1 MAALANE
8 HGLAMLNRPSLGKM
22 GLPIID
28 IRRTDV
34 DALEETVD
42 RLGEAF
48 GVTTDFAR
56 VRMRK
61 YGLVTK
67 QKE

>member
-1 MAALANE
+1 MQGYLQARERMAQMDIL
-8 HGLAMLNRPSLGKM
+8 RRLGS
-22 GLPIID
+22 G
-28 IRRTDV
+28 T
-34 DALEETVD
+34 
-42 RLGEAF
+42 LGEAF

>member
-1 MAALANE
+1 MCIRDR
-8 HGLAMLNRPSLGKM
+8 LNRPSLGKM

-28 IRRTDV
+28 MRRADV

-48 GVTTDFAR
+48 GVTPDFAR

-61 YGLVTK
+61 YGLITK